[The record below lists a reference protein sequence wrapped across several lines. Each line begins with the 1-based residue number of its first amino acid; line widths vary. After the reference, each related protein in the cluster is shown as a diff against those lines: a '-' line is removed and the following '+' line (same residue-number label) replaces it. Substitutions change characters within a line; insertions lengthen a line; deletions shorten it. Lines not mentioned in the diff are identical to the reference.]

1 MIEKTSEHKSI
12 SVIGS
17 GSWGTALALQL
28 SEKNNPVKMWGRN
41 PANIKNIN
49 STRENKR
56 YLPGITI
63 PNNIHLSS
71 DLEEATEGSEI
82 VLLATPSNNFRE
94 ILIELKNLKRKFNIC
109 WATKGFEVNTGLLP
123 HNICEEIFGKKQNM
137 AVISGPSFASEVAR
151 KKPTAVTI
159 ASNDL
164 TFGQYIASS
173 LSDIN
178 FRAYTTQDIT
188 GVEIGGAVKNILA
201 IGAGISD
208 GLNYGDNAR
217 IALINRGLVE
227 MQRLGVSLGADK
239 NTFLG
244 LSGMGDLVLT
254 CTSNLSRNRRFG
266 LAIAKGQS
274 ISKAKN
280 EINQVIE
287 GIDATAAVSKL
298 SDKMNIDM
306 PICKTISR
314 IIFNGLKPQVA
325 VRELMSRDLQAE

>member
-1 MIEKTSEHKSI
+1 MTDSKSI
-12 SVIGS
+12 SVLGS

-28 SEKNNPVKMWGRN
+28 SGKNSEVKMWGRN
-41 PANIKNIN
+41 PDNVKKIN
-49 STRENKR
+49 NSRENER
-56 YLPGITI
+56 YLPGVTL
-63 PNNIHLSS
+63 PNNIKLYS
-71 DLEEATEGSEI
+71 DLEKATDDSQNI
-82 VLLATPSNNFRE
+82 LIATPSNDFRN
-94 ILIELKNLKRKFNIC
+94 ILIKLKNLDKKFNIC
-109 WATKGFEVNTGLLP
+109 LATKGFEVDTVLLP
-123 HNICEEIFGKKQNM
+123 HNM
-137 AVISGPSFASEVAR
+137 AVISGPSFASEVAQ
-151 KKPTAVTI
+151 KKPTAVTV
-159 ASNDL
+159 ASNNPA
-164 TFGQYIASS
+164 FGQYIASN

-208 GLNYGDNAR
+208 GLSYGDNAR

-266 LAIAKGQS
+266 LAIAKGLS
-274 ISKAKN
+274 ISRAKN

-298 SDKMNIDM
+298 SDKMSIDM

-314 IIFNGLKPQVA
+314 IIFNDLKPELA
-325 VRELMSRDLQAE
+325 AKELMSRDLQAE

>member
-1 MIEKTSEHKSI
+1 MTDNKPI
-12 SVIGS
+12 SVLGS

-28 SEKNNPVKMWGRN
+28 SDKNSEVKMWGRN
-41 PANIKNIN
+41 PDNVKKIN
-49 STRENKR
+49 NSRENER
-56 YLPGITI
+56 YLPGVKL
-63 PNNIHLSS
+63 PNNIKLYS
-71 DLEEATEGSEI
+71 DLEKATDDSQNI
-82 VLLATPSNNFRE
+82 LIATPSNDFRN
-94 ILIELKNLKRKFNIC
+94 ILIKLKNLDKKFNIC
-109 WATKGFEVNTGLLP
+109 WATKGFEVDTGLLP
-123 HNICEEIFGKKQNM
+123 HNICEEIFSSKQNM
-137 AVISGPSFASEVAR
+137 AVISGPSFASEVAQ
-151 KKPTAVTI
+151 KKPTAVTV
-159 ASNDL
+159 ASNNP
-164 TFGQYIASS
+164 TFGQYIASN
-173 LSDIN
+173 LSDMN
-178 FRAYTTQDIT
+178 FRAYTTRDIT

-208 GLNYGDNAR
+208 GLSYGDNAR

-266 LAIAKGQS
+266 LAIAKGLS
-274 ISKAKN
+274 ISRAKN

-298 SDKMNIDM
+298 SDKMSIDM

-314 IIFNGLKPQVA
+314 IIFNDLKPELA
-325 VRELMSRDLQAE
+325 AKELMSRDLQAE